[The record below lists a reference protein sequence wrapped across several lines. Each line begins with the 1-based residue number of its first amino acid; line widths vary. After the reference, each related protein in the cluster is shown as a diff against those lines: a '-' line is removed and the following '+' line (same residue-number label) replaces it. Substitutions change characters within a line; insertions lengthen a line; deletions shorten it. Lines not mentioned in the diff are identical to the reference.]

1 VTWRKGV
8 LRVQDTALSFVR
20 KWWRPLTCLGIAGS
34 LLVNGIWVPLVSG
47 VGADLVGLAALVASL
62 TPFVAARTVEKM
74 KGVEDG

>member
-1 VTWRKGV
+1 
-8 LRVQDTALSFVR
+8 
-20 KWWRPLTCLGIAGS
+20 LGIAGS